1 MFQIADLL
9 AIVAGAIA
17 GAIAFLPFVF
27 TLKPVLDDKQNADML
42 KGMVSLA
49 VSAIALLVFT
59 LVVFV
64 FGEAFRMFLLGEAI
78 GFVAFMAACTVRVA
92 KALRDPHEVER

>member
-1 MFQIADLL
+1 MARTIVTNVWRELFCKALKRKVRTPVFQIADLL

-49 VSAIALLVFT
+49 FS
-59 LVVFV
+59 
-64 FGEAFRMFLLGEAI
+64 
-78 GFVAFMAACTVRVA
+78 
-92 KALRDPHEVER
+92 

>member
-1 MFQIADLL
+1 MVWL
-9 AIVAGAIA
+9 AG
-17 GAIAFLPFVF
+17 
-27 TLKPVLDDKQNADML
+27 
-42 KGMVSLA
+42 
-49 VSAIALLVFT
+49 SAIALLVFT

-64 FGEAFRMFLLGEAI
+64 VVGEAFRMFLLGEAI

>member
-1 MFQIADLL
+1 MPVFQIADLL

-42 KGMVSLA
+42 KG
-49 VSAIALLVFT
+49 
-59 LVVFV
+59 
-64 FGEAFRMFLLGEAI
+64 
-78 GFVAFMAACTVRVA
+78 AARSS
-92 KALRDPHEVER
+92 

>member
-49 VSAIALLVFT
+49 VSAVALLGCVC
-59 LVVFV
+59 VVRRGISHV
-64 FGEAFRMFLLGEAI
+64 PPGRGDRLRGLYGRLH
-78 GFVAFMAACTVRVA
+78 GSRRQGAARSS
-92 KALRDPHEVER
+92 

>member
-42 KGMVSLA
+42 KGMVSC
-49 VSAIALLVFT
+49 LLYT
-59 LVVFV
+59 SD
-64 FGEAFRMFLLGEAI
+64 
-78 GFVAFMAACTVRVA
+78 AADE
-92 KALRDPHEVER
+92 L